1 MCTVLLPPVATQ
13 LQLTNISYQ
22 QHFPYNVI
30 FFYVLFILY
39 FTLFVTELHMR
50 PRLPRFYHNNTLL
63 SLLSHRACCYIYFIQ
78 TNSCILFKTLY
89 YITQGS
95 QPNIPQIS
103 TSGTH
108 THGQHTAT
116 YQINNLTMQ
125 TSREVVTALSTKD
138 DPLKLVKQL

>member
-1 MCTVLLPPVATQ
+1 MFYLYYILHYSLQNYICGHVYQDFIITTHYYLYFRTVHV
-13 LQLTNISYQ
+13 
-22 QHFPYNVI
+22 VI
-30 FFYVLFILY
+30 FILFKP
-39 FTLFVTELHMR
+39 THALF
-50 PRLPRFYHNNTLL
+50 
-63 SLLSHRACCYIYFIQ
+63 
-78 TNSCILFKTLY
+78 FKTLY